1 MRKPVTLLVLCVPA
15 LCALLL
21 SSTACPAQHF
31 DGSWSTK
38 LTCPPKGNT
47 EGYTWLFAS
56 TIQNN
61 NFHGERGTVDQPG
74 YYTLDGKIAD
84 NGSAKLIGQGIVY
97 SRQYARG
104 VFAHK
109 GGDYS
114 YEVKAQFLETTGTGT
129 KSEGLGIVGR
139 ACTFEFTKR
148 QATDATPPSGSPS
161 SPQ

>member
-47 EGYTWLFAS
+47 EGYTWQFVS
-56 TIQNN
+56 VIQNN
-61 NFHGERGTVDQPG
+61 TLHGERGAADQPG

-84 NGSAKLIGQGIVY
+84 NGTAKLSANGIVA

-109 GGDYS
+109 GES
-114 YEVKAQFLETTGTGT
+114 YGYDVKAQFQETTGTGT

-139 ACTFEFTKR
+139 TCTFEFTKQPAR
-148 QATDATPPSGSPS
+148 EGGSPSPSGSGH
-161 SPQ
+161 